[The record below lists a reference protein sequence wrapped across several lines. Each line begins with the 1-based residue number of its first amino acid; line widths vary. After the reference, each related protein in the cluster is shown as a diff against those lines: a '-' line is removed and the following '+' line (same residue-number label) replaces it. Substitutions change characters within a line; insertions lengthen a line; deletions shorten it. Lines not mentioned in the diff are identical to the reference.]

1 MLEKELMLTNFEDVK
16 KFVEITNSKDYPIE
30 LLSGK
35 YVINAKSIMGI
46 FSLDLTKPVTMV
58 AHCDNIA
65 KLSRQIAPFAKG
77 LE

>member
-1 MLEKELMLTNFEDVK
+1 MLEKELMLTNFDDVK
-16 KFVEITNSKDYPIE
+16 KFVEITSSKDYPIE

-65 KLSRQIAPFAKG
+65 ELSRQIAPFTKG
-77 LE
+77 HE

>member
-65 KLSRQIAPFAKG
+65 ALSRQIAPFAKG

>member
-1 MLEKELMLTNFEDVK
+1 MLEKELMLTNFDDVK

-65 KLSRQIAPFAKG
+65 ELSRQIAPFTKG

>member
-46 FSLDLTKPVTMV
+46 FSLDLSAPIEMV
-58 AHCDNIA
+58 IYGDKEDQLIA
-65 KLSRQIAPFAKG
+65 SVEKFLV
-77 LE
+77 